1 MKMEASQEPSLA
13 SSSLVYALDDDPLFG
28 ADRETFWDLD
38 LDGTWSSMAFLIVS
52 YLRESGLFPFDK
64 VTSNVDHERSRA
76 PWPGA
81 MRGNPGVFCLD
92 DASSLCNCI
101 ARSGN

>member
-38 LDGTWSSMAFLIVS
+38 LDGTWSSMAFLTVS
-52 YLRESGLFPFDK
+52 PLRESGLFPFDK

-76 PWPGA
+76 PGEE
-81 MRGNPGVFCLD
+81 RGGVNPGVFRL

-101 ARSGN
+101 ACSGN